1 MELEDLRIIVL
12 DERESGKLSKISPDV
27 FEKAGADF
35 VQLCMQAQ
43 SIDNFLTYRASELLN
58 EIDSMKETLQDIV
71 FERSKKILKLAM
83 NPCGAGNPD
92 KAELKK
98 MLPAEKEMFD
108 QIISAIE
115 ICRNKL
121 IDLDSVAVSHEQLPV
136 HVLEAADLSVGTEET
151 ESTESTEVPH
161 EAEGAAESDYV
172 LIHVLKDM
180 EPFMG
185 VDGRVYSLR
194 NEDVVTLPRMNASVL
209 YGRNIALNIRVGK

>member
-1 MELEDLRIIVL
+1 MEFEDLRIIVL
-12 DERESGKLSKISPDV
+12 DERESGKLSEIPPDI
-27 FEKAGADF
+27 FEKAGGDLS
-35 VQLCMQAQ
+35 QLCVQAQ
-43 SIDNFLTYRASELLN
+43 SIDNFLTNRASELLN

-71 FERSKKILKLAM
+71 FERFKKILKLAM
-83 NPCGAGNPD
+83 NQTGAGNPD

-115 ICRNKL
+115 ICHNKL
-121 IDLDSVAVSHEQLPV
+121 IDLDYVAVSDEQLPV
-136 HVLEAADLSVGTEET
+136 HVLEAGDLSLD
-151 ESTESTEVPH
+151 TEVPP
-161 EAEGAAESDYV
+161 EGEGAAVSDYV
-172 LIHVLKDM
+172 LVHVLKDM

-194 NEDVVTLPRMNASVL
+194 NEDVVTLPKMNASVL